1 MDIELMRKYALG
13 IAATYALKVLQQ
25 ACDENY
31 FRYATDKQE
40 FCWKVAQLPPER
52 RCWKL
57 IQRYFELMFDPATPR
72 NHSQA
77 IYELIR
83 EEL

>member
-1 MDIELMRKYALG
+1 MRKYALK
-13 IAATYALKVLQQ
+13 IAAIYALKVLQQ
-25 ACDENY
+25 IGDEKY
-31 FRYATDKQE
+31 FKYAVDRQE
-40 FCWKVAQLPPER
+40 FWGKVAQLPPESL
-52 RCWKL
+52 CWKL

-83 EEL
+83 EKL